1 MIKMFTLNYN
11 DLTDNRTFTYGVV
24 SKHQEEIEALESRLA
39 RLKAFDLA
47 LCNYLQTYKTLD
59 VELYNYAVVYL
70 ERTDKNIADIFEEIR
85 KGA

>member
-1 MIKMFTLNYN
+1 MFTLNYN

-24 SKHQEEIEALESRLA
+24 SKHQEKIESLESRLA

-47 LCNYLQTYKTLD
+47 LCNYLRTHKTLD
-59 VELYNYAVVYL
+59 VELYNYAVAYL
-70 ERTDKNIADIFEEIR
+70 EHTDKNIANIFEEIR

>member
-1 MIKMFTLNYN
+1 MFTLNYN

-24 SKHQEEIEALESRLA
+24 SKLEEEIKTLESRLT
-39 RLKAFDLA
+39 RMKEFDLA
-47 LCNYLQTYKTLD
+47 LYNYLQMHKTLD